1 MGLTHSSTGRGA
13 VDGGIAIERKQ
24 PGDRVIAL
32 AGNPN
37 VGKSTLFNTLT
48 GLHQHTG
55 NWPGKTVAS
64 ATGYVRVGDR
74 GYHLVD
80 IPGTYSLFAS
90 SEEEEV
96 ARDFL
101 LFGGADAAVV
111 VCDACALE
119 RNLNLVLQVTEIA
132 SHTVLCLNLV
142 EEAEKKH
149 IRISPERLSNA
160 LGIPVVA
167 VNARRRKTLS
177 PLLPLLDA
185 PPASPPTRVDYGE
198 KIEDAIHR
206 VEPQISATLGAACP
220 ARWLALRLLAPDAA
234 LTETLLRH
242 LGRDPMEV
250 PGIAGAVT
258 EARASLAAVGL
269 SGETLRDRIAE
280 RIMSLAH
287 TVAAD
292 AVTLPPKGTRDRDRA
307 IDRIVTGRVTA
318 YPILLLLLLLVF
330 WLTIVGANYPSAA
343 LSKLLFSL
351 EAPLGRLFALWHFPA
366 WLSGLLIDGV
376 FRTVAW
382 ITSVMLPP
390 MAIFF
395 PLFTLLED
403 VGFLPRI
410 AYNLDRPFC
419 ACHACGKQALTMCMG
434 FGCNAAGVVGCRI
447 IDSPRERL
455 LAILTNALVPCN
467 GRFPTLITVLTVFF
481 VGTASGMFASLTS
494 ALLLTGIIV
503 LSVLVTLLATRL
515 LSVTCLHGAPSGFTL
530 ELPPYRPPQIGQ
542 ILVRSVLDRTLFV
555 LGRAVAVAAPA
566 GAVIWLLAN
575 VSPGGVSLLARAA
588 EILDPIG
595 HFIGMDGVLLLAF
608 ILALPANE
616 ILLPVALMAYTAGTS
631 LTDLSAGGEL
641 HTLLLSAGW
650 SRETALC
657 LVFFCLFH
665 WPCSTT
671 IITIRKETKSLRW
684 TLLACLLPTLFGI
697 LFCLLT
703 RAVFAIARA

>member
-111 VCDACALE
+111 VCDACAME

-132 SHTVLCLNLV
+132 PHTILCLNLV

-149 IRISPERLSNA
+149 IRIAPERLSAA
-160 LGIPVVA
+160 LGIPVIA
-167 VNARRRKTLS
+167 VNARRRKTLP
-177 PLLPLLDA
+177 PLFSLLDT
-185 PPASPPTRVDYGE
+185 PPASPPTRVDYGAE
-198 KIEDAIHR
+198 IEDAVHR

-220 ARWLALRLLAPDAA
+220 TRWLALRLLSPDPS
-234 LTETLLRH
+234 LTETLIRY
-242 LGRDPMEV
+242 LGRDPMGE
-250 PGIAGAVT
+250 PRIAEAVT
-258 EARASLAAVGL
+258 EARALLARQGLVG
-269 SGETLRDRIAE
+269 EVLRDRMAE

-292 AVTLPPKGTRDRDRA
+292 AVTQPPPGTHDRDRT
-307 IDRIVTGRVTA
+307 IDRILTGRVTA
-318 YPILLLLLLLVF
+318 YPVMLLLLLLVF

-343 LSKLLFSL
+343 LSRLLFSL
-351 EAPLGRLFALWHFPA
+351 EPPLTRLFTLWHFPA
-366 WLSGLLIDGV
+366 WLSGILIDGV

-382 ITSVMLPP
+382 VTSVMLPP

-419 ACHACGKQALTMCMG
+419 ACRACGKQALTMCMG

-481 VGTASGMFASLTS
+481 VGTAGGMFASITS
-494 ALLLTGIIV
+494 ALLLTGVIV
-503 LSVLVTLLATRL
+503 LSILVTLLATRL
-515 LSVTCLHGAPSGFTL
+515 LSVTCLRGAPSGFTL
-530 ELPPYRPPQIGQ
+530 ELPPYRPPQLGQ
-542 ILVRSVLDRTLFV
+542 ILIRSVLDRTLFV

-566 GAVIWLLAN
+566 GAVIWLFAN
-575 VSPGGVSLLARAA
+575 VTPGGTSLLARAA
-588 EILDPIG
+588 GVLDPAG
-595 HFIGMDGVLLLAF
+595 QLLGMDGVLLLAF
-608 ILALPANE
+608 LLALPANE
-616 ILLPVALMAYTAGTS
+616 ILLPIALMAYTAGTS
-631 LTDLSAGGEL
+631 LADIAAGGEL
-641 HTLLLSAGW
+641 HSLLVSAGW

-671 IITIRKETKSLRW
+671 ILTIYKETKRLRW
-684 TLLACLLPTLFGI
+684 TLLACLLPTLFGV

-703 RAVFAIARA
+703 HAVFTIAGA

>member
-1 MGLTHSSTGRGA
+1 MGLTHSSTGHGA
-13 VDGGIAIERKQ
+13 VDGGLAIEKKQ

-37 VGKSTLFNTLT
+37 VGKSTLFNSLT

-64 ATGYVRVGDR
+64 ATGYVRAGDR

-111 VCDACALE
+111 VCDACTLE
-119 RNLNLVLQVTEIA
+119 RNLNLVLQVMEVA
-132 SHTVLCLNLV
+132 PHTVLCLNLV
-142 EEAEKKH
+142 EEAAKKH
-149 IRISPERLSNA
+149 IHVSGEHLSAA
-160 LGIPVVA
+160 LGIPVLA
-167 VNARRRKTLS
+167 VNARRKKTLS
-177 PLLPLLDA
+177 PLLPLLET
-185 PPASPPTRVDYGE
+185 PPASPPLRVDYGSE
-198 KIEDAIHR
+198 IEEAIHR
-206 VEPQISATLGAACP
+206 VEPYLSATLGITCP
-220 ARWLALRLLAPDAA
+220 TRWLALRLISPDAS
-234 LTETLLRH
+234 LTESLIRH
-242 LGRDPMEV
+242 LGYDPLQV
-250 PGIAGAVT
+250 PEIAHAV
-258 EARASLAAVGL
+258 ARAREDLAALGL
-269 SGETLRDRIAE
+269 SGEALRDRIAE
-280 RIMSLAH
+280 RIMHLAH
-287 TVAAD
+287 TVAD
-292 AVTLPPKGTRDRDRA
+292 AAVNVPAKGPRDRDRA
-307 IDRIVTGRVTA
+307 IDRILTGRITA
-318 YPILLLLLLLVF
+318 YPVMLLLLALVF

-351 EAPLGRLFALWHFPA
+351 EPPLTRLLTLWHFPA

-382 ITSVMLPP
+382 VTSVMLPP

-395 PLFTLLED
+395 PLFTFLED

-410 AYNLDRPFC
+410 AFNLDRPFC

-455 LAILTNALVPCN
+455 LAILTNAFVPCN
-467 GRFPTLITVLTVFF
+467 GRFPTLLTVLTVFF
-481 VGTASGMFASLTS
+481 VGAASGIFATFTS
-494 ALLLTGIIV
+494 ALLLTGVIV
-503 LSVLVTLLATRL
+503 LSVLATLLATRL
-515 LSVTCLHGAPSGFTL
+515 LSATCLRGAPSGFTL
-530 ELPPYRPPQIGQ
+530 ELPPYRPPQLGQ
-542 ILVRSVLDRTLFV
+542 ILVRSVFDRTLFV

-575 VSPGGVSLLARAA
+575 VSPGGQSLLAWASGA
-588 EILDPIG
+588 LDPIG
-595 HFIGMDGVLLLAF
+595 HLLGMDGVLLLAF

-616 ILLPVALMAYTAGTS
+616 ILLPIALMAYTAGNT
-631 LTDLSAGGEL
+631 LTDYAAGGEL
-641 HTLLLSAGW
+641 RALLLSAGW

-671 IITIRKETKSLRW
+671 ILTIHKETKSLRW
-684 TLLACLLPTLFGI
+684 TLVACLLPTLFGV
-697 LFCLLT
+697 LFCLVT
-703 RAVFAIARA
+703 HAVCTLCSV

>member
-1 MGLTHSSTGRGA
+1 MGLTHSSTGHGA
-13 VDGGIAIERKQ
+13 VDGGLAIDRKQ

-64 ATGYVRVGDR
+64 ATGYVRAGER

-111 VCDACALE
+111 VCDACTLE

-132 SHTVLCLNLV
+132 PHTVLCLNLV
-142 EEAEKKH
+142 EEAAKKR
-149 IRISPERLSNA
+149 IRISTERLSAA
-160 LGIPVVA
+160 LGIPVIA
-167 VNARRRKTLS
+167 VNARRKNS
-177 PLLPLLDA
+177 VLPLLA
-185 PPASPPTRVDYGE
+185 LLETPPASPPVRVDYGE
-198 KIEDAIHR
+198 EIEKAVHR
-206 VEPQISATLGAACP
+206 VEPYLSASLGASCP
-220 ARWLALRLLAPDAA
+220 TRWLALRLLAPDASLA
-234 LTETLLRH
+234 ASTARH
-242 LGRDPMEV
+242 LACDPMEV
-250 PGIAGAVT
+250 PEIARAVG
-258 EARASLAAVGL
+258 EARDMLAAKGL
-269 SGETLRDRIAE
+269 AGDALRDRIVE
-280 RIMSLAH
+280 RIMHLAH
-287 TVAAD
+287 EVATE
-292 AVTLPPKGTRDRDRA
+292 AVTVPPSGTCNRDRA
-307 IDRIVTGRVTA
+307 IDRILTGRITA
-318 YPILLLLLLLVF
+318 YPVMLLLLAVVF

-343 LSKLLFSL
+343 LSRLLFSL
-351 EAPLGRLFALWHFPA
+351 EPPLTNLFAHWHFPA
-366 WLSGLLIDGV
+366 WLSGLLVDGV

-382 ITSVMLPP
+382 VTSVMLPP

-395 PLFTLLED
+395 PLFTFLED

-455 LAILTNALVPCN
+455 LAILTNAFVPCN

-481 VGTASGMFASLTS
+481 VGSAGGMFSSLTS
-494 ALLLTGIIV
+494 ALLLTAVIV
-503 LSVLVTLLATRL
+503 LAVLMTLLATRL
-515 LSVTCLHGAPSGFTL
+515 LSVTCLRGTPSGFTL
-530 ELPPYRPPQIGQ
+530 ELPPYRPPQLKQ

-575 VSPGGVSLLARAA
+575 VSPGGTSLLAWGAGA
-588 EILDPIG
+588 LEPLG
-595 HFIGMDGVLLLAF
+595 HLLGMDGVLLLAF
-608 ILALPANE
+608 LLALPANE
-616 ILLPVALMAYTAGTS
+616 ILLPIALMAYTAGTS
-631 LTDLSAGGEL
+631 LMDYGAGGEL
-641 HTLLLSAGW
+641 RALLLSAGW

-671 IITIRKETKSLRW
+671 ILTIHKETKSVRW
-684 TLLACLLPTLFGI
+684 TLLACALPTLFGM
-697 LFCLLT
+697 LFCLVTHGL
-703 RAVFAIARA
+703 FALFGA